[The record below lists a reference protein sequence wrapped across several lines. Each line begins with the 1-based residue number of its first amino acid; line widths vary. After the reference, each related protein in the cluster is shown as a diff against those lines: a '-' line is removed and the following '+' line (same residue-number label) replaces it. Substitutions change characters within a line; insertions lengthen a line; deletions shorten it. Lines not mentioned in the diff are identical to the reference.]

1 MWNPKCDTSEFIY
14 ETETE
19 SQRADLWLLRGRGGG
34 RGTEW
39 EFGISKCKLLY
50 IEWKNK
56 VLLYSTGNCIE
67 FPVINRNGKE
77 YEKKVYVYI
86 TELLFSIAEI
96 NNIVKQPYF
105 NFLKKPMVHTLIS
118 FLCCLV
124 F

>member
-1 MWNPKCDTSEFIY
+1 MGTSLCLKED
-14 ETETE
+14 EG
-19 SQRADLWLLRGRGGG
+19 SGGEG
-34 RGTEW
+34 WEW
-39 EFGISKCKLLY
+39 EFGVSKCKLLY

-56 VLLYSTGNCIE
+56 VLLYSTGNYIE

-77 YEKKVYVYI
+77 YEKKVYVCT
-86 TELLFSIAEI
+86 TELLFSVAEI